1 MTRVMMDAEM
11 RKKLLNCTTP
21 LELCDE
27 SGTVLA
33 KLAPCTPETDPKDW
47 IDLTPEV
54 TDEEIQREIESGE
67 ESYSTEELIAEIKK
81 MRGM

>member
-1 MTRVMMDAEM
+1 MTRITINAAV
-11 RKKLLNCTTP
+11 RKLLLDFTTP

-27 SGTVLA
+27 SGSILGTMIPV
-33 KLAPCTPETDPKDW
+33 KPDTGEDDW
-47 IDLTPEV
+47 IDLTPDL
-54 TDEEIQREIESGE
+54 TDEELEREIESG